1 MKTNRPTAL
10 IVFGIL
16 SWLSLG
22 LGLIGVV
29 SNALSGPP
37 TDEEIRQQEIQML
50 SELTPEMVAEAGWV
64 VTETVD
70 FLQITQDKFGIL
82 TAVTFIQVIVGL
94 IAVIMM
100 FKLRKIGFHL
110 YIVYSLIALGY
121 WILFFGH
128 NTLGTIM
135 AVISGIISGIFVLLY
150 ASQLK
155 HMN

>member
-37 TDEEIRQQEIQML
+37 SDEDIRQQEIEML
-50 SELTPEMVAEAGWV
+50 SQLTPEMVLESGWV
-64 VTETVD
+64 VSETVD
-70 FLQITQDKFGIL
+70 FLKTTQVKFGLL
-82 TAVTFIQVIVGL
+82 TAISFVEVIIGL

-135 AVISGIISGIFVLLY
+135 AVLSGIISGIFILLY
-150 ASQLK
+150 ASQVK

>member
-22 LGLIGVV
+22 FGLIGVV
-29 SNALSGPP
+29 SNFLSGPP
-37 TDEEIRQQEIQML
+37 SDEDIRQQEIEML
-50 SELTPEMVAEAGWV
+50 SQLTPEMMVESGWV
-64 VTETVD
+64 VSETID
-70 FLQITQDKFGIL
+70 FLKTTQIKFGLL
-82 TAVTFIQVIVGL
+82 TAITFVEVIIGL

-150 ASQLK
+150 ASQVK

>member
-29 SNALSGPP
+29 SNFLSGPP
-37 TDEEIRQQEIQML
+37 SDEDIRQQEIEML
-50 SELTPEMVAEAGWV
+50 SQLTPEMMVESGWV
-64 VTETVD
+64 VSETVD
-70 FLQITQDKFGIL
+70 FLKTTQVKFGLL
-82 TAVTFIQVIVGL
+82 TAITFVEVIIGL

>member
-16 SWLSLG
+16 SWISLG
-22 LGLIGVV
+22 IGLIGVV
-29 SNALSGPP
+29 SNALTGAP
-37 TDEEIRQQEIQML
+37 TDEDIRQQEIEML
-50 SELTPEMVAEAGWV
+50 SQLTPEMVAESGWV
-64 VTETVD
+64 VTETID
-70 FLQITQDKFGIL
+70 FLKITQDKFGIL
-82 TAVTFIQVIVGL
+82 TAVTFIQVVVGL

-110 YIVYSLIALGY
+110 YIVYSLITLGY

-128 NTLGTIM
+128 NTLGFIM
-135 AVISGIISGIFVLLY
+135 AVISGVVSAIFVLLY

>member
-16 SWLSLG
+16 SWISLG
-22 LGLIGVV
+22 IGLIGVV
-29 SNALSGPP
+29 SNALTGAP
-37 TDEEIRQQEIQML
+37 TDEDIRQQEIEML
-50 SELTPEMVAEAGWV
+50 SQLTPEMVLESGWV
-64 VTETVD
+64 VTETID
-70 FLQITQDKFGIL
+70 FLKITQDKFGIL
-82 TAVTFIQVIVGL
+82 TAVTFIQVVVGL

-110 YIVYSLIALGY
+110 YIVYSLITLGY

-128 NTLGTIM
+128 NTLGFIM
-135 AVISGIISGIFVLLY
+135 AVISGVVSAIFVLLY

>member
-1 MKTNRPTAL
+1 MKTNRPKAL

-22 LGLIGVV
+22 IGLIGLV
-29 SNALSGPP
+29 SNVLTGPP
-37 TDEEIRQQEIQML
+37 TDEEIRQQEIEML
-50 SELTPEMVAEAGWV
+50 SELTPEMVAETGWV
-64 VTETVD
+64 VTETVE
-70 FLQITQDKFGIL
+70 FLKITQVKFSWLSLI
-82 TAVTFIQVIVGL
+82 TFVQIIIGL

-121 WILFFGH
+121 WILFFGQ
-128 NTLGTIM
+128 NTLGFIM
-135 AVISGIISGIFVLLY
+135 AVISGVVSAIFVLLY

-155 HMN
+155 YMN

>member
-37 TDEEIRQQEIQML
+37 TDEDIRQQEIEML
-50 SELTPEMVAEAGWV
+50 SQLTPEMVLESGWV
-64 VTETVD
+64 VSETVD
-70 FLQITQDKFGIL
+70 FLKTTQVKFGLL
-82 TAVTFIQVIVGL
+82 TAITFVEVIIGL

-135 AVISGIISGIFVLLY
+135 AVLSGIISGIFILLY

>member
-16 SWLSLG
+16 SWISLG
-22 LGLIGVV
+22 IGLIGVV
-29 SNALSGPP
+29 SNALTGPP
-37 TDEEIRQQEIQML
+37 TDEDIRQQEIEML
-50 SELTPEMVAEAGWV
+50 SQLTPEMVAEAGWV
-64 VTETVD
+64 VTETID
-70 FLQITQDKFGIL
+70 FLKITQDKFGIL
-82 TAVTFIQVIVGL
+82 TAVTFIQVVVGL

-110 YIVYSLIALGY
+110 YIVYSLITLGY

-128 NTLGTIM
+128 NTLGFIM
-135 AVISGIISGIFVLLY
+135 AVISGVVSAIFVLLY

>member
-37 TDEEIRQQEIQML
+37 TDEDIRQQEIEML
-50 SELTPEMVAEAGWV
+50 SQLTPEMVLESGWV
-64 VTETVD
+64 VSETVD
-70 FLQITQDKFGIL
+70 FLKTTQVKFGLL
-82 TAVTFIQVIVGL
+82 TAISFVEVIIGL

-135 AVISGIISGIFVLLY
+135 AVLSGIISGIFILLY
-150 ASQLK
+150 ASQVK